1 MDKGKTIKE
10 FERDVRANR
19 LEMDRLNRAYYGV
32 TFDELVTALGRR
44 EEVSED
50 AEDTDNE
57 HTRRSSVSA

>member
-50 AEDTDNE
+50 AETDE
-57 HTRRSSVSA
+57 CGSAERR